1 MQGILP
7 RSQRT
12 GRLSSCVLEDEV
24 EGHREHLGSHA
35 HQNSIQPIGEERI
48 QAARY
53 SRDSNIQ
60 ALLLSLYKNIFHM
73 FINII

>member
-12 GRLSSCVLEDEV
+12 GRLSSCVLEEEV
-24 EGHREHLGSHA
+24 EGPQEHLGSHA
-35 HQNSIQPIGEERI
+35 QQNSIQPMGKERL

-60 ALLLSLYKNIFHM
+60 AL
-73 FINII
+73 